1 MTAIVIGTRVYTRLY
16 NRGYGTVFAIDGE
29 QAPGS
34 VGTIGGVVAFGG
46 RATFDIVFDCGS
58 YSKALPEC
66 ILRGAQWEV
75 LADVVDAGTIAAAIV
90 YADAEQARA
99 RSDAD
104 EAKVAYAAEV
114 DRLRSDPRFA
124 TLLQGD
130 DTGSGKLAAKN
141 IRLQL
146 RAAFPGIKFSVR
158 NRDYASIDVSW
169 SDGPTNAQVTA
180 VTAAYQAGRFDGME
194 DIYQSATLPW
204 NIVFGGA
211 KYVFTSRETS
221 PALIERAIATVF
233 EQYAG
238 NFADSGIVATADDYR
253 AGKLFAVTIPLLG
266 DRLETAVRSA
276 ASELVG

>member
-1 MTAIVIGTRVYTRLY
+1 MTAIALGTRVYTRLY

-99 RSDAD
+99 RADAD
-104 EAKVAYAAEV
+104 EAKAAYAAEV
-114 DRLRSDPRFA
+114 DRLHSDPCFA

-130 DTGSGKLAAKN
+130 DTASGKLAAKN

-146 RAAFPGIKFSVR
+146 RAAFPGTKFSVR
-158 NRDYASIDVSW
+158 NRDYGSIDVSW
-169 SDGPTNAQVTA
+169 SDGPTNAQVSA
-180 VTAAYQAGRFDGME
+180 ITAAYQAGRFDGME
-194 DIYQSATLPW
+194 DIY
-204 NIVFGGA
+204 
-211 KYVFTSRETS
+211 
-221 PALIERAIATVF
+221 
-233 EQYAG
+233 
-238 NFADSGIVATADDYR
+238 
-253 AGKLFAVTIPLLG
+253 
-266 DRLETAVRSA
+266 
-276 ASELVG
+276 